1 MALAVTDD
9 PYRRHHPAVVAFC
22 ERRAPGRGEELA
34 QETWLRMVR
43 AAPDCADDAS
53 FRAYAFTTARRVII
67 DHHRRRLARP
77 PLHLVEDAPED
88 RVDATPHDDAV
99 AAEVAAAIDRAM
111 AEARPEIVEV
121 FHARIHHDTPFQELA
136 RRQGVSINTALGRM
150 HRAVLR
156 VRKALSEAGLLD
168 GPEESR

>member
-9 PYRRHHPAVVAFC
+9 PYRRHHHAVVAFC

-43 AAPDCADDAS
+43 AAPDCPDDAS
-53 FRAYAFTTARRVII
+53 FRAYAFTTARRVLV

-77 PLHLVEDAPED
+77 TLTLVQDTPED
-88 RVDATPHDDAV
+88 RVDVTPHDDAV
-99 AAEVAAAIDRAM
+99 ASQLAEVIDRAL
-111 AEARPEIVEV
+111 ADAKPEILEV
-121 FHARIHHDTPFQELA
+121 FHARIHDDISFKELA
-136 RRQGVSINTALGRM
+136 ARQGVSINTALGRM

-156 VRKALSEAGLLD
+156 VRRALTEAGLLD
-168 GPEESR
+168 GSQESP

>member
-1 MALAVTDD
+1 VALAVTDD

-43 AAPDCADDAS
+43 AAPQLADDDA

-77 PLHLVEDAPED
+77 QLALVADTPED
-88 RVDATPHDDAV
+88 RVDDTPHDDAV
-99 AAEVAAAIDRAM
+99 ASQIAEHVDRAM
-111 AEARPEIVEV
+111 ADATPEILEV
-121 FHARIHHDTPFQELA
+121 FHARIHNDVPFKELA

-156 VRKALSEAGLLD
+156 IRRALSEADLLD
-168 GPEESR
+168 EPEDSR